1 MKKTVCS
8 ANPKPFIKNG
18 SFVRVHE
25 DENISS
31 WGIVVDGRIVYQDGG
46 FDMVESVLPEKVIPS
61 LEIRDGRDWTE
72 SYIDAVV
79 NAPYGFDDLDK
90 EVFDW
95 EYREAE
101 PMPELKTGMFVYVR
115 FKDPEFGGYGVV
127 VGNDIIYQ
135 KGGWDKVNAF
145 NAQTGKNK
153 GYYSFSKITAVVWGE
168 GIHTFDYAK
177 NVIENGKANYSDA
190 NLWRSQ
196 D

>member
-1 MKKTVCS
+1 MKQTVYS
-8 ANPKPFIKNG
+8 TDPKPFIKNG

-31 WGIVVDGRIVYQDGG
+31 WGVVVDNRIVYQDGG
-46 FDMVESVLPEKVIPS
+46 FDRVDPILPEKVIP
-61 LEIRDGRDWTE
+61 EIRKGRAWSK
-72 SYIDAVV
+72 SYIEAVV

-115 FKDPEFGGYGVV
+115 FKNPELGGYGVV

-153 GYYSFSKITAVVWGE
+153 SYYSFSKITAVVWGE
-168 GIHTFDYAK
+168 WVHTFNHAK
-177 NVIENGKANYSDA
+177 NAIENGKENYSGA

>member
-46 FDMVESVLPEKVIPS
+46 FDTVESVLPGKVIPNF
-61 LEIRDGRDWTE
+61 RDGRAWTE

-101 PMPELKTGMFVYVR
+101 PMPKLETGMFVYVDFCR
-115 FKDPEFGGYGVV
+115 DKDLGGLGIVVGEDIVYQRGGY
-127 VGNDIIYQ
+127 
-135 KGGWDKVNAF
+135 DKVSSF
-145 NAQTGKNK
+145 DKNN
-153 GYYSFSKITAVVWGE
+153 GE
-168 GIHTFDYAK
+168 
-177 NVIENGKANYSDA
+177 NPNG
-190 NLWRSQ
+190 RSQ
-196 D
+196 ITDVIHGDYVRNFNYANNVRNSNGTSMSDDRFTIWKAQD

>member
-46 FDMVESVLPEKVIPS
+46 FDTVESVLPGKVIP
-61 LEIRDGRDWTE
+61 EIRDGRAWTE

-95 EYREAE
+95 EYREVK
-101 PMPELKTGMFVYVR
+101 PMPKLETGMFVYVDFCR
-115 FKDPEFGGYGVV
+115 DKDLGGLGIV

-135 KGGWDKVNAF
+135 SGGYDKVF
-145 NAQTGKNK
+145 
-153 GYYSFSKITAVVWGE
+153 SFDKSGEGEKHNCKITAVAYGE
-168 GIHTFDYAK
+168 YIKNFNAAK
-177 NVIENGKANYSDA
+177 TLIDNGTSMEDSKR
-190 NLWRSQ
+190 NLWKAQ

>member
-1 MKKTVCS
+1 MKKTVYS
-8 ANPKPFIKNG
+8 TDPKLFIKNG

-31 WGIVVDGRIVYQDGG
+31 WGVVVDDRIVYRDGG
-46 FDMVESVLPEKVIPS
+46 FDRVDPILPEKVIP
-61 LEIRDGRDWTE
+61 EIRKGRALSE
-72 SYIDAVV
+72 SYIEAVV

-95 EYREAE
+95 EYKEAE

-115 FKDPEFGGYGVV
+115 FKNPELGGYGVV

-135 KGGWDKVNAF
+135 KGGWDKVNGF

-153 GYYSFSKITAVVWGE
+153 SYYSFSKITAVVWGE
-168 GIHTFDYAK
+168 GIRTFNHVK
-177 NVIENGKANYSDA
+177 NVIENGKAHYSGA

>member
-1 MKKTVCS
+1 MKQTVYS
-8 ANPKPFIKNG
+8 TDPKPFIKNG

-31 WGIVVDGRIVYQDGG
+31 WGAVVDNRIVYQDGG
-46 FDMVESVLPEKVIPS
+46 FDRVDPLLPEKVIP
-61 LEIRDGRDWTE
+61 EIRKGRAWSE
-72 SYIDAVV
+72 SYIEAVV

-90 EVFDW
+90 EVPDW
-95 EYREAE
+95 EYKEAE

-115 FKDPEFGGYGVV
+115 FKDPELGGYGVV
-127 VGNDIIYQ
+127 YQ

-153 GYYSFSKITAVVWGE
+153 SYYSFSKITAVAWGE
-168 GIHTFDYAK
+168 GAYNFNSAK
-177 NVIENGKANYSDA
+177 EVIENRKVNHFGA

>member
-1 MKKTVCS
+1 MKQTVYS

-25 DENISS
+25 DENISF
-31 WGIVVDGRIVYQDGG
+31 WGVVVEGRIVYQNGD
-46 FDMVESVLPEKVIPS
+46 FDKISNLLPEVVIPE
-61 LEIRDGRDWTE
+61 LKNGTAWINN
-72 SYIDAVV
+72 YIEAVV
-79 NAPYGFDDLDK
+79 NTSCGFDGLDE

-95 EYREAE
+95 EYREVE
-101 PMPELKTGMFVYVR
+101 PMPKLETGMFVYVW
-115 FKDPEFGGYGVV
+115 FNDPKLGGYGVV

-135 KGGWDKVNAF
+135 KGGWDRVNGF

-153 GYYSFSKITAVVWGE
+153 SCYGSSKITAVAWGE
-168 GIHTFDYAK
+168 EVRNFGSAK
-177 NVIENGKANYSDA
+177 RVIENGKANYSGA